1 MPRPSQPAASRAE
14 LGREADKAFPAP
26 SPTVASQKGGGRRAG
41 GRGGEE
47 EREEGGAAGGT
58 GQDRGEEGRQGGGAG
73 RPRRTGRRAGFLKPK
88 INKLFLFTCRAG
100 EVERV
105 GSERSGLASSPPPS
119 RLFVTERPAQA
130 RDGTALP
137 PAADD
142 SRPRTPDHGRARL
155 STAHREGR
163 PRRALRRRS
172 WCGVPGKRAKALGA
186 PRFPPPADPAQTR
199 RTDSGGGWGEGAA
212 DTFPKLPA
220 PPPHP
225 ERKVE
230 EPERGDKRKDS
241 TLRVTGWE
249 LPLPLREVKPLAA
262 QPTSN
267 PPTQPFKPVS
277 ALCYHPLLRPD

>member
-142 SRPRTPDHGRARL
+142 SRPRTCAII
-155 STAHREGR
+155 HRT
-163 PRRALRRRS
+163 PR
-172 WCGVPGKRAKALGA
+172 G
-186 PRFPPPADPAQTR
+186 PPAPGPAPPIVVRCARKT
-199 RTDSGGGWGEGAA
+199 GEGARRS
-212 DTFPKLPA
+212 PI
-220 PPPHP
+220 
-225 ERKVE
+225 
-230 EPERGDKRKDS
+230 
-241 TLRVTGWE
+241 
-249 LPLPLREVKPLAA
+249 
-262 QPTSN
+262 PT
-267 PPTQPFKPVS
+267 
-277 ALCYHPLLRPD
+277 ARRPRTDASH

>member
-58 GQDRGEEGRQGGGAG
+58 GQDRGEEGREGGGAG

-130 RDGTALP
+130 RGGPALP
-137 PAADD
+137 PA
-142 SRPRTPDHGRARL
+142 PMTPDHGRARL

-163 PRRALRRRS
+163 ARRALRRRS
-172 WCGVPGKRAKALGA
+172 WCGAPGKRAKALGA
-186 PRFPPPADPAQTR
+186 PRFPPPGRP
-199 RTDSGGGWGEGAA
+199 RTDAS
-212 DTFPKLPA
+212 
-220 PPPHP
+220 
-225 ERKVE
+225 R
-230 EPERGDKRKDS
+230 
-241 TLRVTGWE
+241 
-249 LPLPLREVKPLAA
+249 
-262 QPTSN
+262 
-267 PPTQPFKPVS
+267 
-277 ALCYHPLLRPD
+277 